1 MKRVYLI
8 ISGYVQGVGFRW
20 YAKRTAKKFGITGRV
35 RNLRSGEVE
44 ILAEGEEKE
53 INKFLNEIRSGS
65 FQENIEDVKVTEGE
79 YKGQFS
85 HFSIRFF

>member
-1 MKRVYLI
+1 MKGVYLI

-20 YAKRTAKKFGITGRV
+20 YAERTAKRFGITGWV

-53 INKFLNEIRSGS
+53 INKFLDELRSGP
-65 FQENIEDVKVTEGE
+65 FQENIENVKTTEGE
-79 YKGQFS
+79 YKGKFS